1 MPLRRVLSLVVILL
15 PLVLSA
21 CRKSP
26 TGPADVA
33 AFGGVSDYVLNAA
46 ISGSAAKVSPS
57 TGTISGAAGPLAVVS
72 GPSTV
77 AKKNAS
83 ATYTV
88 TAGAL
93 FQKVIVTVNGKTGY
107 LQVDLPGTVSA
118 QNIDLFFN
126 TLPPDFTLQFQVVGA
141 LGAGPAAALL
151 VKSS

>member
-1 MPLRRVLSLVVILL
+1 MVRRFALLFALALVPAALA
-15 PLVLSA
+15 S
-21 CRKSP
+21 CRSP

-33 AFGGVSDYVLNAA
+33 AFGGVSDYVLNAS
-46 ISGSAAKVSPS
+46 ISGSAAKIAPS
-57 TGTISGAAGPLAVVS
+57 TGTISGTGGPLAVVN
-72 GPSTV
+72 GPTTV
-77 AKKNAS
+77 AKKNGS

-88 TAGAL
+88 SAAAP

-107 LQVDLPGTVSA
+107 IQIDLPGSVSA

-141 LGAGPAAALL
+141 LGAGPAASVF